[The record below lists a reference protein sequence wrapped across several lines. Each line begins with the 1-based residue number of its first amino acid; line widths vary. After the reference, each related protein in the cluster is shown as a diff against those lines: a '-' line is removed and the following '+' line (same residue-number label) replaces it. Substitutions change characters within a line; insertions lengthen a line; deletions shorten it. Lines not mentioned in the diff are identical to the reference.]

1 MKSCSDLLVGQDFS
15 LSAPKL
21 FTKPDMTKH
30 TYLLGI
36 DVGSSSIKVSAI
48 EAATGKLAGTTVS
61 PEQEMSMQA
70 LKPGW
75 AEQDPDLWWKHVINA
90 TQKLLSNTDI
100 SKDDVAAI
108 GISYQMHGLVVVDK
122 NKRVLRPSIIWC
134 DSRAAEIGEKAFQ
147 EIGPEKSLQTFLN
160 SPGNFTASKLR
171 WVKENE
177 PELYRKIHKIML
189 PGDFIAMKLTNR
201 ICTTHSGL
209 SEGIL
214 WNFKENSLAGDIL
227 DTYEI
232 DENLIPEALTSFGD
246 HGNLSA
252 EAAEQL
258 GLSEGTKV
266 TYRAGDQPNNAFSLN
281 VLNPGEVAATAGTSG
296 VIYGITD
303 SPDYDKKSRVNTFVH
318 VNHTAEQNRYG
329 VLLCINGTGILNS
342 WLRKQF
348 SIESTLTYS
357 QMNELAGQ
365 APVGS
370 DGLKILPFGNGS
382 ERIFENQDIG
392 AQVHGL
398 NFNRH
403 DKTHFL
409 RAAQEGIVFSLYY
422 GFQIMQEMGLTLDT
436 VRAGHANMFLSP
448 LFREAFVNTTGTRLE
463 LYNTDGSQGAARAA
477 GVGAGI
483 YDSHSEA
490 FEGLNR
496 IDLLEPEPE
505 KRKLYLDAYQ
515 NWLTTLQSNL

>member
-1 MKSCSDLLVGQDFS
+1 
-15 LSAPKL
+15 
-21 FTKPDMTKH
+21 
-30 TYLLGI
+30 
-36 DVGSSSIKVSAI
+36 
-48 EAATGKLAGTTVS
+48 
-61 PEQEMSMQA
+61 
-70 LKPGW
+70 
-75 AEQDPDLWWKHVINA
+75 
-90 TQKLLSNTDI
+90 
-100 SKDDVAAI
+100 
-108 GISYQMHGLVVVDK
+108 
-122 NKRVLRPSIIWC
+122 
-134 DSRAAEIGEKAFQ
+134 
-147 EIGPEKSLQTFLN
+147 
-160 SPGNFTASKLR
+160 
-171 WVKENE
+171 
-177 PELYRKIHKIML
+177 ML
-189 PGDFIAMKLTNR
+189 PGDFIAMKLTDR

-209 SEGIL
+209 SEGIM
-214 WNFKENSLAGDIL
+214 WNFKDNSLADDIL
-227 DTYEI
+227 DVYDV
-232 DENLIPEALTSFGD
+232 DEELIPETLNSFGD
-246 HGNLSA
+246 HGELTA
-252 EAAEQL
+252 EAADQI
-258 GLSEGTKV
+258 GLKKGTKV

-348 SIESTLTYS
+348 SIGSNITYN
-357 QMNELAGQ
+357 QMNDFAGQ
-365 APVGS
+365 APIGS

-382 ERIFENQDIG
+382 ERIFENRDIG
-392 AQVHGL
+392 AQIHGI

-403 DKTHFL
+403 DKTHLL

-422 GFQIMQEMGLTLDT
+422 GFQIMQKMGLTLDT

-448 LFREAFVNTTGTRLE
+448 LFREAFVHTTGTRLE

-483 YDSHSEA
+483 YSSHSEA

-496 IDLLEPEPE
+496 IDLIEPVPE

-515 NWLTTLQSNL
+515 NWLNTLHSNL

>member
-1 MKSCSDLLVGQDFS
+1 M
-15 LSAPKL
+15 P
-21 FTKPDMTKH
+21 KH

-48 EAATGKLAGTTVS
+48 EAGTGKFAGTTVS

-70 LKPGW
+70 LKSGW
-75 AEQDPDLWWKHVINA
+75 AEQDPDLWWKHVVKA
-90 TQKLLSNTDI
+90 TQKLIANTDI
-100 SKDDVAAI
+100 SKDNVAAI

-147 EIGPEKSLQTFLN
+147 KIGPDICLEKFLN

-171 WVKENE
+171 WVRENE
-177 PELYRKIHKIML
+177 PELYHKIHKIML
-189 PGDFIAMKLTNR
+189 PGDFIAMKLTDR

-209 SEGIL
+209 SEGIM
-214 WNFKENSLAGDIL
+214 WNFKDNSLADDIL
-227 DTYEI
+227 DVYDV
-232 DENLIPEALTSFGD
+232 DEELIPETLNSFGD
-246 HGNLSA
+246 HGELTA
-252 EAAEQL
+252 EAADQI
-258 GLSEGTKV
+258 GLKKGTKV

-348 SIESTLTYS
+348 SIGSNITYN
-357 QMNELAGQ
+357 QMNDFAGQ
-365 APVGS
+365 APIGS

-382 ERIFENQDIG
+382 ERIFENRDIG
-392 AQVHGL
+392 AQIHGI

-403 DKTHFL
+403 DKTHLL

-422 GFQIMQEMGLTLDT
+422 GFQIMQKMGLTLDT

-448 LFREAFVNTTGTRLE
+448 LFREAFVHTTGTRLE

-483 YDSHSEA
+483 YSSHSEA

-496 IDLLEPEPE
+496 IDLIEPVPE

-515 NWLTTLQSNL
+515 NWLNTLHSNL